1 GGVVALLSWG
11 LVTFGFGLYVANF
24 GSYDVTYGSLGA
36 VIAFLVWL
44 FLSNCALMLGVQV
57 NAELQRGRRL
67 QAGEPEPA
75 DPPLPPRSPADS

>member
-1 GGVVALLSWG
+1 M
-11 LVTFGFGLYVANF
+11 ANF

-57 NAELQRGRRL
+57 NAELQRGRAR
-67 QAGEPEPA
+67 QAGVEEPTEPV
-75 DPPLPPRSPADS
+75 LPPRAPADS